1 MVASEPLWG
10 HFLKELPLGSS
21 FKRWAEILKSSD
33 FTHPR
38 VALMP
43 PLRLRTPV
51 RCATIVSVMLDIRF
65 IRENAEAVQENAR
78 RKNYNV
84 DIARLITLDDQRREL
99 SVRADEL
106 RERRNANA
114 AKMKG
119 GKPEQSLIDEGKAIK
134 TELAELEDSFGL
146 LEEDVLKLQKA
157 VPNMALEDVPVGA
170 SEDEN
175 IVAKVVGEPTT
186 FDFEP
191 RNHWQIAEQ
200 RDWIDKE
207 RAAKVAGSR
216 FAYIK
221 GDLVKLQFAII
232 QYVINSLSD
241 ETVLAKIAQNAG
253 LEGVSTKPFT
263 PVLPPLVIRTELY
276 DAMDRLEP
284 RDDRYKLEDDDLWLQ
299 GSAEHVMG
307 SMHAGEML
315 SEEQLPLRYLGY
327 ATSFRREAGTYGKDM
342 EGILRMHQFDKLEME
357 SFTTGENGLKE
368 HLLMV
373 AIQEYLLASL
383 GIPYRVI
390 QKCTADIGK
399 PDARGIDMEAWLPGQ
414 DQYRETHTAD
424 YMTDYQSRRLQT
436 RVRRA
441 EGAPELVHTN
451 DATAFALGRAMIAI
465 IENNQHSDG
474 TVTIP
479 EALRPYM
486 GGRDVL

>member
-1 MVASEPLWG
+1 
-10 HFLKELPLGSS
+10 
-21 FKRWAEILKSSD
+21 
-33 FTHPR
+33 
-38 VALMP
+38 
-43 PLRLRTPV
+43 
-51 RCATIVSVMLDIRF
+51 MLDIRF
-65 IRENAEAVQENAR
+65 IRDNAEAVQENAT
-78 RKNYNV
+78 RKNYSV
-84 DIARLITLDDQRREL
+84 DIAKLLKLDDQRREL
-99 SVRADEL
+99 SSRADEL

-119 GKPEQSLIDEGKAIK
+119 VQGKPDQAVIDEGKAIK
-134 TELAELEDSFGL
+134 IELAELEESLGL
-146 LEEDVLKLQKA
+146 VEQDVLTLQKR
-157 VPNMALEDVPVGA
+157 VPNMAAADVPVGA

-175 IVAKVVGEPTT
+175 VIAKVVGEPTK
-186 FDFEP
+186 FSFAP
-191 RNHWQIAEQ
+191 RNHWEIAEQ

-232 QYVINSLSD
+232 QFVINSLSD
-241 ETVLAKIAQNAG
+241 SGTIEKIAKEAG

-263 PVLPPLVIRTELY
+263 PILPPLMIRTELY

-307 SMHAGEML
+307 SMHANEIL
-315 SEEQLPLRYLGY
+315 SEAQLPLRYLGY

-357 SFTTGENGLKE
+357 SFTTGADGLNE

-373 AIQEYLLASL
+373 AIQEYLLSQL
-383 GIPYRVI
+383 ELPYQVI

-399 PDARGIDMEAWLPGQ
+399 PNARGIDMEAWLPGQ
-414 DQYRETHTAD
+414 NQYRETHTAD
-424 YMTDYQSRRLQT
+424 YMTDYQARRLQT
-436 RVRRA
+436 RVRR
-441 EGAPELVHTN
+441 EDGTLELIHTN

-465 IENNQHSDG
+465 IENGQQEDG
-474 TVTIP
+474 TVVIP
-479 EALRPYM
+479 AVLRPYL
-486 GGRDVL
+486 GGKEIL